1 MNFIPFWEQ
10 NTSTET
16 EAQAPI
22 VANMAEGIG
31 VDFSFFSGDEAK
43 HITTDTVVED
53 KPKKKSKPKVVVNG
67 QVMPDRE
74 IVNPIPGADVA
85 EVNYAQTYNETT
97 AMLRGAIAQTDML
110 SAEVKEDLDAVRA
123 SKTLKSKY
131 TYITNLASTAASLI
145 STKVNAIDKINGVIT
160 QAHNLELNRMKA
172 LKLDKSEENDD
183 KKMMDIYSAFINT
196 PIGTYTPGGP
206 TIQDLTLGVNSPNP
220 TVSAVEMIAPGVV
233 GQAGP
238 GLTPEQTRMRMES
251 NPNIK
256 TVVRYNQSTG
266 QRFFDVVDSTTGMS
280 IPNYPRPDSFLLED
294 TTIDIH
300 SGIARNRNINAV
312 WPLILEG
319 SNQMPIQEY

>member
-238 GLTPEQTRMRMES
+238 GLTPELTSMRM
-251 NPNIK
+251 
-256 TVVRYNQSTG
+256 
-266 QRFFDVVDSTTGMS
+266 
-280 IPNYPRPDSFLLED
+280 
-294 TTIDIH
+294 
-300 SGIARNRNINAV
+300 
-312 WPLILEG
+312 
-319 SNQMPIQEY
+319 